1 MDYQDAP
8 DLNLTKEQLQKHEA
22 EMKKF
27 LEMHDLSVKQRIQE
41 LKDAGYSDNEIENIF
56 AF

>member
-22 EMKKF
+22 EMKTF
-27 LEMHDLSVKQRIQE
+27 LEMHDLSIKRRIQE
-41 LKDAGYSDNEIENIF
+41 LKDAGYSDDEIENIF

>member
-41 LKDAGYSDNEIENIF
+41 LKDAGYSDDEIENIF